1 MEEVFRFNIGKYLGV
16 WYELMHYP
24 SWFQRNDNYNTRA
37 EYLLTTDGTIIV
49 HNSTI
54 ARGKEF
60 HSYGTAVQVDDYSLR
75 VDFAPQE
82 VSKLALTQEFTPS
95 VSDLK
100 MDRSQPNYVI
110 DKLWTNEQG
119 DYIFAVVTDPSG
131 ETLYVLSRYK
141 HPSLIAYNAI
151 MEYVVANYDRDRLVQ
166 TPHFD

>member
-1 MEEVFRFNIGKYLGV
+1 MADEFQFNISKYLGV

-37 EYLLTTDGTIIV
+37 EYMLTTDGNIIV

-60 HSYGTAVQVDDYSLR
+60 HSYGTVVQLDNYELR

-82 VSKLALTQEFTPS
+82 VSKLALTQEFNPS
-95 VSDLK
+95 VADLM
-100 MDRSQPNYVI
+100 MDRSKPNYVI
-110 DKLWTNEQG
+110 NKLWLNAQG
-119 DYIFAVVTDPSG
+119 DYIYAVVTDPKK

-151 MEYVVANYDRDRLVQ
+151 MEYVVDNYDRDRLVQ